1 MKRITIFNEKGG
13 VGKTTLTMLLAGYLA
28 YVKGKRVCV
37 LDFDSPSYH
46 LQDIRRAEDRILQD
60 PRSPL
65 SIWLRSN
72 PAGPAP
78 YDILSAP
85 TTTGDVYDARET
97 IAFLQNICS
106 CDYDWV
112 LYDFPGRFTPEE
124 IVAILA
130 ANGWI
135 DFVAIPMDTDSQ
147 SRRSALVIG
156 DAMVD
161 GGIPCAAFWNKV
173 SSYEAK
179 GSGVRFRRGAIPFEK
194 RGIPVM
200 AEPVREIKR
209 ISRDSDEML
218 FVRSTYCF
226 PVRYINHWS
235 PAIIPFLEAL
245 VSRIEKTKSIK
256 K

>member
-13 VGKTTLTMLLAGYLA
+13 VGKTTLTMLLAGYLT
-28 YVKGKRVCV
+28 YVKGKKVCV

-46 LQDIRRAEDRILQD
+46 LRDIRRTEDRILQD

-72 PAGPAP
+72 PTGIEP
-78 YDILSAP
+78 YDIFPVP
-85 TTTGDVYDARET
+85 TTSGDVFDTKET
-97 IAFLQNICS
+97 LSFLQNIS
-106 CDYDWV
+106 AGGYDWI
-112 LYDFPGRFTPEE
+112 LFDFPGRFTPEE

-147 SRRSALVIG
+147 SRRSALVIA
-156 DAMVD
+156 DAMA
-161 GGIPCAAFWNKV
+161 GGGVPCAAFWNRV

-179 GSGVRFRRGAIPFEK
+179 GSGVRFQRGAIPFER

-200 AEPVREIKR
+200 PEPVREIKR

-226 PVRYINHWS
+226 PIRYINHWS

-245 VSRIEKTKSIK
+245 VSRIENTKSPK